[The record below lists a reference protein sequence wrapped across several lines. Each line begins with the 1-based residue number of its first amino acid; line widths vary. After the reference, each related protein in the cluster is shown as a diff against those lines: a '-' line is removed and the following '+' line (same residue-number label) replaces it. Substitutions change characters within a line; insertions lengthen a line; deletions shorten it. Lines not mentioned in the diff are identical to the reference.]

1 MENVSSRCGKSD
13 NAPRL
18 RFPEFSGEWE
28 EKKIK
33 EFANCYAGATP
44 STKERKYWENGTI
57 PWLSSGEVNKKH
69 ISFTD
74 NFITKIGYDSCSTKM
89 IPANTVVMA
98 LAGQGKTRGTVA
110 ITEIELCTNQS
121 LASIV
126 TNETVDD
133 KFLLYYLETQYSNL
147 RAISSGDGTRGGLNL
162 NIINEYSV
170 FLASLPE
177 QKKIAAFFTLLD
189 RRIQKQRQLVE
200 FLKTYKRGVIFSIFK
215 KDNQFGIQIKKTPL
229 SELLTEYRNRNTK
242 NLMVCSVAVGK
253 GVVNQIEHLGRS
265 FAAADTSNYGKVKP
279 GDIVYTKSPT
289 GNFPYG
295 IVKQS
300 RQKQDVAVSPL
311 YGVYT
316 PKSFSVGTL
325 IHNYFEQSE
334 NANNYIRPLA
344 QKGAKNT
351 INITTSYFLQ
361 GIIPFP
367 KLEDD
372 IEKLANFF
380 NLLDEKIQQTEN
392 FLHNLSMQKKE
403 LLHRMF
409 I

>member
-18 RFPEFSGEWE
+18 RFPEFRGEWM

-98 LAGQGKTRGTVA
+98 LVGQGKTRGTVA

-200 FLKTYKRGVIFSIFK
+200 FLKTYKRGVIKQYFSAQ
-215 KDNQFGIQIKKTPL
+215 KDNTKWTKSTISNCLFYEQPQKYIVHSEHYSNTYETPVLTANKAFILGYTNELDGIYDKGDVLIYDDFTMEVKYVDFPFKVKSSTIKMLTPQSGIDL
-229 SELLTEYRNRNTK
+229 YFMFTLLKSLDLQPEGHQRSYISI
-242 NLMVCSVAVGK
+242 LEPME
-253 GVVNQIEHLGRS
+253 VNIPCYEEQARASGIFRLLDKQIE
-265 FAAADTSNYGKVKP
+265 K
-279 GDIVYTKSPT
+279 
-289 GNFPYG
+289 
-295 IVKQS
+295 
-300 RQKQDVAVSPL
+300 
-311 YGVYT
+311 
-316 PKSFSVGTL
+316 
-325 IHNYFEQSE
+325 EQ
-334 NANNYIRPLA
+334 
-344 QKGAKNT
+344 Q
-351 INITTSYFLQ
+351 
-361 GIIPFP
+361 
-367 KLEDD
+367 
-372 IEKLANFF
+372 
-380 NLLDEKIQQTEN
+380 
-392 FLHNLSMQKKE
+392 
-403 LLHRMF
+403 LLHKILDLKSSLLQKMF